1 MHHYLAFIL
10 SFIISVLM
18 ANVTHSSPAYAP
30 YPAQAVSTAATP
42 TTLDPATLTGGGSLS
57 GGNLTYS
64 STGSA
69 SVVRSTKYATTK
81 FYLEVTLTAGVSGSG
96 NFALGVVDSTQATVT
111 PNSIATVT
119 NKMWL
124 NRNDSLALN
133 NGSSSAYGS
142 NYGSGSVMSI
152 AIDNTLGS
160 GSGKIWVGRCSG
172 GTITWPS
179 SGDPTTGANP
189 MFSNLTGSIGLLLNT
204 QSSATFTMTV
214 NFGHT
219 AYSCTA
225 PSGYGNL

>member
-1 MHHYLAFIL
+1 MCRLAL
-10 SFIISVLM
+10 SII
-18 ANVTHSSPAYAP
+18 AAIFAINVAYSSPAYAP
-30 YPAQAVSTAATP
+30 YPAQAVGTGSTP

-69 SVVRSTKYATTK
+69 SVVRSTRFATTK

-96 NFALGVVDSTQATVT
+96 NFALGGIDSTQGTATPT
-111 PNSIATVT
+111 SIATVT

-124 NRNDSLALN
+124 NRNDSLALS

-142 NYGSGSVMSI
+142 NYGTGSVMSI
-152 AIDNTLGS
+152 AVDNTLGS
-160 GSGKIWVGRCSG
+160 GSGKIWVGQCSG

-179 SGDPTTGANP
+179 SGNPATGANA
-189 MFSNLTGSIGLLLNT
+189 MFSNLTGSIGLFFNT
-204 QSSATFTMTV
+204 QSSATFTMTA
-214 NFGHT
+214 NFGAT